1 MQTKEMLE
9 MQHVTEQNPFL
20 LTHTMEAVA
29 GQPPPQKK
37 LHREAK
43 RKIEDKPDE
52 RLRSARRV
60 LSAIFT
66 TLPCPQT
73 PEAPKRMVRPSATEP
88 PLHDTFVTFALQQRF
103 LTHRHPAT
111 MYLE

>member
-1 MQTKEMLE
+1 MRNAFFLTDTKE
-9 MQHVTEQNPFL
+9 
-20 LTHTMEAVA
+20 AIA

-60 LSAIFT
+60 LSAIFMT
-66 TLPCPQT
+66 MPCPQT
-73 PEAPKRMVRPSATEP
+73 PEAPKRMVRTSAISHLCMTNLSASQCKILPEQ
-88 PLHDTFVTFALQQRF
+88 D
-103 LTHRHPAT
+103 PAV
-111 MYLE
+111 M